1 MLIPRDFFARP
12 SVEVAPDLLGC
23 VLEHETA
30 DGLVAVELTE
40 VEAYA
45 GRSDPASHAYRGK
58 TQRNAVMFGPPGHAY
73 VYFTY
78 GMHFC
83 VNMVCLGEEGSASAV
98 LLRAGAI
105 IAGEDLARARRTRG
119 PVPEG
124 RARIAPR
131 DLARGPA
138 RLCQALGID
147 RSLDGAD
154 VCVAGSPLRMLRR
167 GGQPGPFG
175 CASPGGRNPDPPWN
189 PPQDCHRTPGRGEQ
203 RRRDPLAVLVR
214 RGPDRLGVPGACAPA
229 TQTGYPLT
237 ARWWHHAGVDD
248 IIDELS
254 WRGLIAVST
263 DLDELRLALKS
274 GRVTLYGGFDP
285 TAPGL
290 HIGNLVLLVTM
301 RRLQLAGH
309 RPIGLVGGAT
319 GLIGDPSGKSA
330 ERVLNPA
337 ELVAEWVERI
347 RGEVSRFLDF
357 DAGESSALIVSNLD
371 WTAPMHV
378 LDFLRDIGKHFSVN
392 RMLDRESVKARLE
405 AGGISYTEFSYQLLQ
420 AMDYLELYRRYGCT
434 LQLGGSDQWGNLVA
448 GVGLIRSVESASV
461 HALATPLITKPD
473 GTKYGKTEG
482 GAIWLSAD
490 LMSPYAF
497 YQFWL
502 NVSDAEVPNL
512 LRVFSFKSREEIDQL
527 VREST
532 ERPAARIGQ
541 RALAEEVTTLVH
553 GAEETQRAIAASRAL
568 FGQGSLTDLDERTLA
583 AVAAEVR
590 AAEIPGD
597 GGLPPVA
604 NLMVAAGVAPTVS
617 AARRTIAEGGA
628 YLNNQK
634 VTDEKAVPGADD
646 LLHGRYL
653 ILRRGKRTV
662 GAVEVYSRGQVVGYR
677 TRRPISPSA

>member
-1 MLIPRDFFARP
+1 
-12 SVEVAPDLLGC
+12 
-23 VLEHETA
+23 
-30 DGLVAVELTE
+30 
-40 VEAYA
+40 
-45 GRSDPASHAYRGK
+45 
-58 TQRNAVMFGPPGHAY
+58 
-73 VYFTY
+73 
-78 GMHFC
+78 
-83 VNMVCLGEEGSASAV
+83 
-98 LLRAGAI
+98 
-105 IAGEDLARARRTRG
+105 
-119 PVPEG
+119 
-124 RARIAPR
+124 
-131 DLARGPA
+131 
-138 RLCQALGID
+138 
-147 RSLDGAD
+147 
-154 VCVAGSPLRMLRR
+154 
-167 GGQPGPFG
+167 
-175 CASPGGRNPDPPWN
+175 
-189 PPQDCHRTPGRGEQ
+189 
-203 RRRDPLAVLVR
+203 
-214 RGPDRLGVPGACAPA
+214 
-229 TQTGYPLT
+229 
-237 ARWWHHAGVDD
+237 VDD
-248 IIDELS
+248 IIEELS
-254 WRGLIAVST
+254 WRGLIAVNT

-274 GRVTLYGGFDP
+274 GRVTVYCGFDP

-290 HIGNLVLLVTM
+290 HIGNLVQMLTL

-337 ELVAEWVERI
+337 EVVAGWVDGI

-357 DAGESSALIVSNLD
+357 DAGETSALVVSNLD
-371 WTAPMHV
+371 WTAPMTA
-378 LDFLRDIGKHFSVN
+378 LEFLRDIGKHFSVN

-420 AMDYLELYRRYGCT
+420 AMDYLELYRRHGCT

-448 GVGLIRSVESASV
+448 GVGLIRSVESGSA

-482 GAIWLSAD
+482 GAVWLSAD

-502 NVSDAEVPNL
+502 NVSDPEVPNL

-527 VREST
+527 VRDST
-532 ERPAARIGQ
+532 ERSAARIGQ

-553 GAEETQRAIAASRAL
+553 GAEETQRAIAASQAL
-568 FGQGSLTDLDERTLA
+568 FGQGSLADLDERTLA

-590 AAEIPGD
+590 AAEIPGN

-604 NLMVAAGVAPTVS
+604 NLMAAAGVAPTVS
-617 AARRTIAEGGA
+617 AARRAIAHGGA

-634 VTDEKAVPGADD
+634 VTDERAVPGAED

-662 GAVEVYSRGQVVGYR
+662 GAVEVI
-677 TRRPISPSA
+677 PEDE

>member
-1 MLIPRDFFARP
+1 
-12 SVEVAPDLLGC
+12 
-23 VLEHETA
+23 
-30 DGLVAVELTE
+30 
-40 VEAYA
+40 
-45 GRSDPASHAYRGK
+45 
-58 TQRNAVMFGPPGHAY
+58 
-73 VYFTY
+73 
-78 GMHFC
+78 
-83 VNMVCLGEEGSASAV
+83 
-98 LLRAGAI
+98 
-105 IAGEDLARARRTRG
+105 
-119 PVPEG
+119 
-124 RARIAPR
+124 
-131 DLARGPA
+131 
-138 RLCQALGID
+138 
-147 RSLDGAD
+147 
-154 VCVAGSPLRMLRR
+154 
-167 GGQPGPFG
+167 
-175 CASPGGRNPDPPWN
+175 
-189 PPQDCHRTPGRGEQ
+189 
-203 RRRDPLAVLVR
+203 
-214 RGPDRLGVPGACAPA
+214 
-229 TQTGYPLT
+229 
-237 ARWWHHAGVDD
+237 
-248 IIDELS
+248 
-254 WRGLIAVST
+254 
-263 DLDELRLALKS
+263 
-274 GRVTLYGGFDP
+274 
-285 TAPGL
+285 
-290 HIGNLVLLVTM
+290 
-301 RRLQLAGH
+301 
-309 RPIGLVGGAT
+309 
-319 GLIGDPSGKSA
+319 
-330 ERVLNPA
+330 VLNPT
-337 ELVAEWVERI
+337 EVVAGWVERI

-420 AMDYLELYRRYGCT
+420 AMDFLELYRRYGCT

-502 NVSDAEVPNL
+502 NVTDAEVPNL
-512 LRVFSFKSREEIDQL
+512 LRVFSFKSREEIEEL
-527 VREST
+527 VLQSA

-541 RALAEEVTTLVH
+541 RVLAEEVTTLVH
-553 GAEETQRAIAASRAL
+553 GAEETGRAIAASRAL

-590 AAEIPGD
+590 AAEIPGN

-604 NLMVAAGVAPTVS
+604 NLMAAAGVAPTVS

-634 VTDEKAVPGADD
+634 VTDEKAVPGAKD

-662 GAVEVYSRGQVVGYR
+662 GAVEVVPAG
-677 TRRPISPSA
+677 

>member
-1 MLIPRDFFARP
+1 
-12 SVEVAPDLLGC
+12 
-23 VLEHETA
+23 
-30 DGLVAVELTE
+30 
-40 VEAYA
+40 
-45 GRSDPASHAYRGK
+45 
-58 TQRNAVMFGPPGHAY
+58 
-73 VYFTY
+73 
-78 GMHFC
+78 
-83 VNMVCLGEEGSASAV
+83 
-98 LLRAGAI
+98 
-105 IAGEDLARARRTRG
+105 
-119 PVPEG
+119 
-124 RARIAPR
+124 
-131 DLARGPA
+131 
-138 RLCQALGID
+138 
-147 RSLDGAD
+147 
-154 VCVAGSPLRMLRR
+154 
-167 GGQPGPFG
+167 
-175 CASPGGRNPDPPWN
+175 
-189 PPQDCHRTPGRGEQ
+189 
-203 RRRDPLAVLVR
+203 
-214 RGPDRLGVPGACAPA
+214 
-229 TQTGYPLT
+229 
-237 ARWWHHAGVDD
+237 VDD

-263 DLDELRLALKS
+263 DIDELRAALNS
-274 GRVTLYGGFDP
+274 GRVTVYCGFDP

-290 HIGNLVLLVTM
+290 HIGNLVQLLTL

-337 ELVAEWVERI
+337 EVVARWVDRI

-357 DAGESSALIVSNLD
+357 DAGETSALVVSNLD
-371 WTAPMHV
+371 WTAPMTA
-378 LDFLRDIGKHFSVN
+378 LEFLRDIGKHFSVN
-392 RMLDRESVKARLE
+392 RMLDRESVRARLE

-420 AMDYLELYRRYGCT
+420 AMDFLELYRRYGCT

-490 LMSPYAF
+490 LMPPYAF

-502 NVSDAEVPNL
+502 NVSDAEVPGL
-512 LRVFSFKSREEIDQL
+512 LRVFSFKTREEIDEL
-527 VREST
+527 AREST

-553 GAEETQRAIAASRAL
+553 GADETGRAIAASRAL

-590 AAEIPGD
+590 AAQVPRN

-604 NLMVAAGVAPTVS
+604 NMMAAAGVAPTVS
-617 AARRTIAEGGA
+617 AARRAIAGGGA

-634 VTDEKAVPGADD
+634 VTDEKAVPGAED
-646 LLHGRYL
+646 LLYGRYL

-662 GAVEVYSRGQVVGYR
+662 GAVEVVPAG
-677 TRRPISPSA
+677 